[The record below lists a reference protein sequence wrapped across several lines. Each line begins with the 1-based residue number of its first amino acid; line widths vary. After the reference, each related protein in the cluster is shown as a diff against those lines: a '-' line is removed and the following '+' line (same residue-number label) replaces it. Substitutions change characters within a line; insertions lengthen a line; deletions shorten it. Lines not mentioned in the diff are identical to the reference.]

1 MSELVLK
8 SKDGNKDVTTSL
20 IVADIF
26 GKMHK
31 NVIADIEKL
40 ECSVEFNRL
49 NFQPI
54 SYTDTM
60 NREQKAYEMTKD
72 GFSFLVMGYTGD
84 KASRFKED
92 FIAEFNRREALLKN
106 EDYIIAKAFLLLEA
120 RKKDLESQ
128 VQAKDMQLALAND
141 TIKEAAP
148 KVEYHDEVLMAK
160 DVITT
165 TVIAKD
171 LGMSAIALNDLLH
184 KHGVI
189 FKVQDT
195 WVLYQKYAGRG
206 YTKTRTFPYY
216 DSNEVL
222 RTKIETY
229 WTEAGRKFIMDGVKK
244 IKSKGKF

>member
-1 MSELVLK
+1 MSERVLK

>member
-1 MSELVLK
+1 
-8 SKDGNKDVTTSL
+8 
-20 IVADIF
+20 
-26 GKMHK
+26 
-31 NVIADIEKL
+31 
-40 ECSVEFNRL
+40 
-49 NFQPI
+49 
-54 SYTDTM
+54 
-60 NREQKAYEMTKD
+60 
-72 GFSFLVMGYTGD
+72 
-84 KASRFKED
+84 
-92 FIAEFNRREALLKN
+92 
-106 EDYIIAKAFLLLEA
+106 
-120 RKKDLESQ
+120 
-128 VQAKDMQLALAND
+128 MQLALAND